1 MQQPPEEYD
10 LQPRVESA
18 QATSPEQHRMSP
30 AKRLWA
36 AFVSPGEVFGDIRI
50 KPTWVLCLSA
60 MVLLGIAVQ
69 FVVVP
74 HIDTEATLR
83 ARLGDRADTLSQAQI
98 EDLVEQGEK
107 FARFGP
113 MIGVIVSPLAWAG
126 IAAVFFVL
134 LKMVGSGIDYQRTF
148 SAMLHAYWPPS
159 LVHGALLAALI
170 QRFDRIPQNELPN
183 VVMSH
188 LGAILPADAPAW
200 LSRPAS
206 SISVFNIWI
215 VVLLVVGFAKV
226 GEVSKGRAAVAALM
240 PWAVW
245 IVGAAGIAS
254 LFS

>member
-1 MQQPPEEYD
+1 MQQPPDRPDVRPQTETT
-10 LQPRVESA
+10 
-18 QATSPEQHRMSP
+18 QATPPQQHRMSAP
-30 AKRLWA
+30 QRLWA
-36 AFVSPGEVFGDIRI
+36 AFVSPGEVFADISI
-50 KPTWVLCLSA
+50 KPTWVLCLVA

-83 ARLGDRADTLSQAQI
+83 ARLGDRVDTLSETQI

-113 MIGVIVSPLAWAG
+113 IIGVIVSPLAWAG

-134 LKMVGSGIDYQRTF
+134 LKMVGSGVDYQRTF

-159 LVHGALLAALI
+159 LVQGALLAVLI
-170 QRFDRIPQNELPN
+170 QRFDRIPQNQLPN
-183 VVMSH
+183 VVKSH
-188 LGAILPADAPAW
+188 LGSTLPADAPAW
-200 LSRPAS
+200 LSGPAN

-215 VVLLVVGFAKV
+215 VVLLVIGFASV
-226 GEVSKGRAAVAALM
+226 GGVSKGRAAVAALV
-240 PWAVW
+240 PWVVW
-245 IVGAAGIAS
+245 LVGAAVIAA